1 MTEIISQRDEFKE
14 MLQEQS
20 YPFVELGQQTLVVRH
35 NYTINI
41 RQYHDD
47 FCLSSWT
54 KIEDFKE
61 KIQELLKEE

>member
-1 MTEIISQRDEFKE
+1 MTELLTQYDDFKN

-20 YPFVELGQQTLVVRH
+20 FSFVELSQQTLVVKT
-35 NYTINI
+35 NNKINI

-54 KIEDFKE
+54 KFEDFKE
-61 KIQELLKEE
+61 KVQELLKEG